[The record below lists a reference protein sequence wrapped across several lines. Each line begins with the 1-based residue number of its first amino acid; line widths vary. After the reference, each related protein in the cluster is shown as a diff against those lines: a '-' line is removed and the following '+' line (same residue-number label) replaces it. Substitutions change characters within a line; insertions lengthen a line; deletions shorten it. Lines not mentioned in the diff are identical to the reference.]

1 MEKRRR
7 IVVALGALCL
17 FAAVVH
23 PPAADVRIMAHSAG
37 DPAPQRFRAAVNLG
51 LASASILVTW
61 TAQRVIR

>member
-7 IVVALGALCL
+7 IVVALGALCF

-23 PPAADVRIMAHSAG
+23 PPAADVRIAAHAAG
-37 DPAPQRFRAAVNLG
+37 DPAPHRFQAAVDLG
-51 LASASILVTW
+51 LASGSILVTW